1 MKWSKTC
8 EVVRRRAKTL
18 TFNLYFYLSTH
29 FQLSLRSAAEKTVS
43 KEIILHSQNQLRPDA
58 HAHAHARAHRHAHTR
73 THTHTHA
80 HTQTCMQVR
89 TLRRHTPSSMRQGL
103 LVFCKLSVRGSSY
116 CGTLRMLFL
125 DWGEWTECSEPCQTP
140 TATGTQYRR
149 RFCFDTGRNKSC
161 GKFQGVCNVKP
172 CDGKCWQ
179 LNM

>member
-1 MKWSKTC
+1 MKWSNAC
-8 EVVRRRAKTL
+8 EVVRRRAKTITSTL
-18 TFNLYFYLSTH
+18 LSIDSFPTCIVFCEGKNSFKRNH
-29 FQLSLRSAAEKTVS
+29 YKCV
-43 KEIILHSQNQLRPDA
+43 
-58 HAHAHARAHRHAHTR
+58 HRYAHTR

-80 HTQTCMQVR
+80 HIRTHTHTHAHTQTFMQVR
-89 TLRRHTPSSMRQGL
+89 TPRRHTPSSMRRGR

-125 DWGEWTECSEPCQTP
+125 DWGEWTECTEPCQTP

-149 RFCFDTGRNKSC
+149 RFCFHTGRNKSC

-172 CDGKCWQ
+172 CDGKYWQ

>member
-1 MKWSKTC
+1 MKWFADAPRQS
-8 EVVRRRAKTL
+8 RL
-18 TFNLYFYLSTH
+18 HFYLLTH
-29 FQLSLRSAAEKTVS
+29 FQLALCSAKGKTVL
-43 KEIILHSQNQLRPDA
+43 KEIIKNAYTGTHT
-58 HAHAHARAHRHAHTR
+58 HAHTRTHTR

-80 HTQTCMQVR
+80 HTHAHTQTFMQVR
-89 TLRRHTPSSMRQGL
+89 TPRRHTPSSMRRGR

-125 DWGEWTECSEPCQTP
+125 DWGEWTECTEPCQTP

-172 CDGKCWQ
+172 CDGKYWQ